1 MSSLPRI
8 RPGLLRHHLDEQ
20 TLVYDPRDD
29 KVHLLDPTT
38 ACVLDMLEEGSW
50 SPARMKEEVA
60 RRMNISA
67 SDELVSLS
75 MDELRKADLLD
86 ATSSPVAPVTDLRRR
101 EMLRKVGLAG
111 AAALLIPAITTL
123 AATPAY
129 ALSPCIAETR
139 TCTANNDCCSLC
151 CDIAGGTNVCLVHN
165 SCG

>member
-1 MSSLPRI
+1 
-8 RPGLLRHHLDEQ
+8 
-20 TLVYDPRDD
+20 
-29 KVHLLDPTT
+29 
-38 ACVLDMLEEGSW
+38 
-50 SPARMKEEVA
+50 MKQEVA
-60 RRMNISA
+60 RRMNTSA

-86 ATSSPVAPVTDLRRR
+86 ASSAPVAPVTDLRRR

-139 TCTANNDCCSLC
+139 TCARNSDCCSLC
-151 CDIAGGTNVCLVHN
+151 CDIAGGTNVCLPHL
-165 SCG
+165 SC